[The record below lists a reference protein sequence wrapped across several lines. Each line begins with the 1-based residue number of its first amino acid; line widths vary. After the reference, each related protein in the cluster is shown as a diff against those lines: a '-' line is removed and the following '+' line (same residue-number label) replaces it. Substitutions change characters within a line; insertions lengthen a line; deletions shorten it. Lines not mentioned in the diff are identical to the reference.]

1 MTITY
6 EFKTAQDAQNT
17 IKFDYDIEPTSD
29 DIIDYFAAD
38 DSKGAW
44 KTAKIMTSYLDW
56 DKLESDEWYVDF
68 IRDRYEGEAREAFM
82 IEVQADDQH

>member
-17 IKFDYDIEPTSD
+17 IKFDYDVEPTAD
-29 DIIDYFAAD
+29 DVIDYFLAD

-44 KTAKIMTSYLDW
+44 KTANIMRKFLDW
-56 DKLESDEWYVDF
+56 SKLESDEWYVDF
-68 IRDRYEGEAREAFM
+68 IRDRYEDKAREAFM
-82 IEVQADDQH
+82 RETQADDQH